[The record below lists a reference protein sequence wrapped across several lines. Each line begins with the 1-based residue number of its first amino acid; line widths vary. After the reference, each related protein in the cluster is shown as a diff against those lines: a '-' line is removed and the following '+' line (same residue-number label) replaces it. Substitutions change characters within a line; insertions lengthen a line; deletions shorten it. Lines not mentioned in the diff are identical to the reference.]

1 MRVLIVKTSS
11 MGDVLHTLPALTD
24 AAQAIPG
31 IRFDWVVEEG
41 FAQIPSWHESV
52 ERVIPVAIRRWR
64 KAWFSAP
71 IKAERQAF
79 REAVQAVKYDAI
91 IDAQGLVKSAALVTR
106 LAHGVKHGMDWQT
119 AREPLASLFYNRR
132 HHIAK
137 QQHAVERTRELFAKS
152 LGYAGAFFWTK
163 FGQIQTGIQRKRTM
177 LDNTRLRIAIQK
189 SGRLSED
196 SRELLS
202 RCGIKVNLHTQRL
215 IALAEN
221 MPIDIL
227 RVRDDDIPGL
237 VMDGVVDLG
246 IIGENVLEEELLSRR
261 AQGEDPRY
269 FTLRRLDFG
278 GCRLSLAT
286 PVDEA
291 WNGPAALDGKRIATS
306 YPHLLKR
313 YLDQKGISFKSCLL
327 NGSVEVAP
335 RAGLA
340 DAICDL
346 VSTGATLEANGLRE
360 VEVIYR
366 SKACLIQRDGEM
378 ADAKQQLIDRLLT
391 RIQGVIQARES
402 KYIMMH
408 APTERLEEVVALLP
422 GAERPTILPLAG
434 DKQRVAMHMVSSETL
449 FWETME
455 KLKAL
460 GASSILVL
468 PIEKMME

>member
-1 MRVLIVKTSS
+1 
-11 MGDVLHTLPALTD
+11 
-24 AAQAIPG
+24 
-31 IRFDWVVEEG
+31 
-41 FAQIPSWHESV
+41 
-52 ERVIPVAIRRWR
+52 
-64 KAWFSAP
+64 
-71 IKAERQAF
+71 
-79 REAVQAVKYDAI
+79 
-91 IDAQGLVKSAALVTR
+91 
-106 LAHGVKHGMDWQT
+106 
-119 AREPLASLFYNRR
+119 
-132 HHIAK
+132 
-137 QQHAVERTRELFAKS
+137 
-152 LGYAGAFFWTK
+152 
-163 FGQIQTGIQRKRTM
+163 M

-227 RVRDDDIPGL
+227 RVRDDDIGHG
-237 VMDGVVDLG
+237 DGRCCRPRYYRRKRAG
-246 IIGENVLEEELLSRR
+246 RR
-261 AQGEDPRY
+261 AAQPPRQGEDPRY

-335 RAGLA
+335 RASLA

>member
-1 MRVLIVKTSS
+1 
-11 MGDVLHTLPALTD
+11 
-24 AAQAIPG
+24 
-31 IRFDWVVEEG
+31 
-41 FAQIPSWHESV
+41 
-52 ERVIPVAIRRWR
+52 
-64 KAWFSAP
+64 
-71 IKAERQAF
+71 
-79 REAVQAVKYDAI
+79 
-91 IDAQGLVKSAALVTR
+91 
-106 LAHGVKHGMDWQT
+106 
-119 AREPLASLFYNRR
+119 
-132 HHIAK
+132 
-137 QQHAVERTRELFAKS
+137 
-152 LGYAGAFFWTK
+152 
-163 FGQIQTGIQRKRTM
+163 M
-177 LDNTRLRIAIQK
+177 LDKTRLRIAMQK
-189 SGRLSED
+189 SGRLSDE
-196 SRELLS
+196 SRELLA
-202 RCGIKVNLHTQRL
+202 RCGIKINLQEQRL
-215 IALAEN
+215 IAFAEN

-246 IIGENVLEEELLSRR
+246 VIGENVLEEELLSRR

-286 PVDEA
+286 PLDTEYT
-291 WNGPAALDGKRIATS
+291 GPQSLQNARIATS
-306 YPHLLKR
+306 YPHLLKQ
-313 YLDQKGISFKSCLL
+313 YLDKKGVDFKSCLL

-335 RAGLA
+335 RAGLS

-378 ADAKQQLIDRLLT
+378 PQEKQLLIDKMMT

-402 KYIMMH
+402 KYIMLH
-408 APTERLEEVVALLP
+408 APSERLDEIVALLP

-434 DKQRVAMHMVSSETL
+434 DQQRVAMHMVSSETL

>member
-1 MRVLIVKTSS
+1 
-11 MGDVLHTLPALTD
+11 
-24 AAQAIPG
+24 
-31 IRFDWVVEEG
+31 
-41 FAQIPSWHESV
+41 
-52 ERVIPVAIRRWR
+52 
-64 KAWFSAP
+64 
-71 IKAERQAF
+71 
-79 REAVQAVKYDAI
+79 
-91 IDAQGLVKSAALVTR
+91 
-106 LAHGVKHGMDWQT
+106 
-119 AREPLASLFYNRR
+119 
-132 HHIAK
+132 
-137 QQHAVERTRELFAKS
+137 
-152 LGYAGAFFWTK
+152 
-163 FGQIQTGIQRKRTM
+163 M
-177 LDNTRLRIAIQK
+177 LDNSRLRIAIQK

-237 VMDGVVDLG
+237 IMDGVVDLG

-286 PVDEA
+286 PADER
-291 WNGPAALDGKRIATS
+291 WDGPASLDGKRIATS

-346 VSTGATLEANGLRE
+346 VSTGATLEANGLKE

-366 SKACLIQRDGEM
+366 SKAVLVQ
-378 ADAKQQLIDRLLT
+378 APNPLSDAKQKLIDKLLP
-391 RIQGVIQARES
+391 RIQGMQQARES
-402 KYIMMH
+402 KYIMLH
-408 APTERLEEVVALLP
+408 APKDKLDAITSLLP
-422 GAERPTILPLAG
+422 GAERPTIMQLAG
-434 DKQRVAMHMVSSETL
+434 ETNQVALHVVSSETL

-455 KLKAL
+455 QLKAL

>member
-1 MRVLIVKTSS
+1 
-11 MGDVLHTLPALTD
+11 
-24 AAQAIPG
+24 
-31 IRFDWVVEEG
+31 
-41 FAQIPSWHESV
+41 
-52 ERVIPVAIRRWR
+52 
-64 KAWFSAP
+64 
-71 IKAERQAF
+71 
-79 REAVQAVKYDAI
+79 
-91 IDAQGLVKSAALVTR
+91 
-106 LAHGVKHGMDWQT
+106 
-119 AREPLASLFYNRR
+119 
-132 HHIAK
+132 
-137 QQHAVERTRELFAKS
+137 
-152 LGYAGAFFWTK
+152 
-163 FGQIQTGIQRKRTM
+163 M
-177 LDNTRLRIAIQK
+177 LDKTRLRIAMQK
-189 SGRLSED
+189 SGRLSD
-196 SRELLS
+196 DCHELLS
-202 RCGIKVNLHTQRL
+202 RCGIKINLQQQRL
-215 IALAEN
+215 IAFAEN

-269 FTLRRLDFG
+269 STLRRLDFG
-278 GCRLSLAT
+278 GCRLSLAASLDT
-286 PVDEA
+286 EYT
-291 WNGPAALDGKRIATS
+291 GPQCLQNKRIATS
-306 YPHLLKR
+306 YPHILKQ
-313 YLDQKGISFKSCLL
+313 YLDKQGVTFKSCLL

-340 DAICDL
+340 DVICDL

-378 ADAKQQLIDRLLT
+378 PAAKQELIDRLMT

-408 APTERLEEVVALLP
+408 APSERLDEIITLLP

-434 DKQRVAMHMVSSETL
+434 DKSRVAMHMVSSETL

>member
-1 MRVLIVKTSS
+1 
-11 MGDVLHTLPALTD
+11 
-24 AAQAIPG
+24 
-31 IRFDWVVEEG
+31 
-41 FAQIPSWHESV
+41 
-52 ERVIPVAIRRWR
+52 
-64 KAWFSAP
+64 
-71 IKAERQAF
+71 
-79 REAVQAVKYDAI
+79 
-91 IDAQGLVKSAALVTR
+91 
-106 LAHGVKHGMDWQT
+106 
-119 AREPLASLFYNRR
+119 
-132 HHIAK
+132 
-137 QQHAVERTRELFAKS
+137 
-152 LGYAGAFFWTK
+152 
-163 FGQIQTGIQRKRTM
+163 M
-177 LDNTRLRIAIQK
+177 LDKTRLRIAMQK

-196 SRELLS
+196 SQELLA
-202 RCGIKVNLHTQRL
+202 RCGIKINLQQQRL
-215 IALAEN
+215 IAFAEN

-261 AQGEDPRY
+261 ARGEDPRY

-278 GCRLSLAT
+278 SCRLSLAA
-286 PVDEA
+286 PLDSEYL
-291 WNGPAALDGKRIATS
+291 GPQSLQNCRIATS
-306 YPHLLKR
+306 YPHLLKQ
-313 YLDQKGISFKSCLL
+313 YLDRQGVNFKSCLL

-378 ADAKQQLIDRLLT
+378 PTTKQQLIDRLLT

-402 KYIMMH
+402 KYIMLH
-408 APTERLEEVVALLP
+408 APSERLEEIIALLP

-434 DKQRVAMHMVSSETL
+434 SESRVAMHMVSSETL

-455 KLKAL
+455 KLKTL

>member
-1 MRVLIVKTSS
+1 
-11 MGDVLHTLPALTD
+11 
-24 AAQAIPG
+24 
-31 IRFDWVVEEG
+31 
-41 FAQIPSWHESV
+41 
-52 ERVIPVAIRRWR
+52 
-64 KAWFSAP
+64 
-71 IKAERQAF
+71 
-79 REAVQAVKYDAI
+79 
-91 IDAQGLVKSAALVTR
+91 
-106 LAHGVKHGMDWQT
+106 
-119 AREPLASLFYNRR
+119 
-132 HHIAK
+132 
-137 QQHAVERTRELFAKS
+137 
-152 LGYAGAFFWTK
+152 
-163 FGQIQTGIQRKRTM
+163 M
-177 LDNTRLRIAIQK
+177 LDKTRLRIAMQK
-189 SGRLSED
+189 SGRLSDE
-196 SRELLS
+196 SRELLA
-202 RCGIKVNLHTQRL
+202 RCGIKINLQEQRL
-215 IALAEN
+215 IAFAEN

-246 IIGENVLEEELLSRR
+246 IIGENVLEEELLARR

-286 PVDEA
+286 PLDAEYT
-291 WNGPAALDGKRIATS
+291 GPQSLQNSRIATS
-306 YPHLLKR
+306 YPHLLKQ
-313 YLDQKGISFKSCLL
+313 YLDKQGVDFKSCLL

-335 RAGLA
+335 RAGLS

-360 VEVIYR
+360 VEVIYS

-378 ADAKQQLIDRLLT
+378 PEAKQQLIDKMMT

-402 KYIMMH
+402 KYIMLH
-408 APTERLEEVVALLP
+408 APSERLDEIVALLP

-434 DKQRVAMHMVSSETL
+434 DQQRVAMHMVSSETL